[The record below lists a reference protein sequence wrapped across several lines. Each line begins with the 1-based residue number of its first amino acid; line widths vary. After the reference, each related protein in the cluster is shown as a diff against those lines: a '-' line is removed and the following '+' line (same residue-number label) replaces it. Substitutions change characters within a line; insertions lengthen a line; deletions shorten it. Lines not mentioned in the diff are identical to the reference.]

1 MISSRKLTSIFSN
14 PVGAAVWA
22 VLAAIFSYNHLGKSA
37 GICLIFCLLFFSSW
51 LWTKYAL
58 SRLEIQVTSGTQ
70 CAFPGEEL
78 SLTCRSANRKL
89 LPLIWLELSF
99 PLGEKSCVLAKF
111 EENSK
116 KIIMEETGAEA
127 DCACALISWLLWN
140 QEAVMEIP
148 VKAVHRGICSFTHVY
163 ASSGDLLGLGSK
175 DKSFTFSDS
184 SALVVYPAV
193 FPVLTDDLLRT
204 SSDLEA
210 GRNGY
215 MEDVTLLKMSRPY
228 QPGDSAKKINW
239 RQLAGQNKMSVN
251 IYETVFP
258 KLATFLLDL
267 PSFRKGTVEKNAINA
282 SDILVWQPLEK
293 ELEDMLSLTASC
305 IISLNNKGI
314 SCGLII
320 PGTTQAESTF
330 QLPGKKGSGPQELLY
345 SLAAINYKV
354 QDVEIPQLEIAD
366 CFSMLGTLYIVT
378 CSYETMTVSRDA
390 FAGLG
395 SIALLS
401 KEASSSDDTCP
412 FQLFLM
418 DHLTEGGNPA

>member
-1 MISSRKLTSIFSN
+1 
-14 PVGAAVWA
+14 
-22 VLAAIFSYNHLGKSA
+22 
-37 GICLIFCLLFFSSW
+37 
-51 LWTKYAL
+51 
-58 SRLEIQVTSGTQ
+58 
-70 CAFPGEEL
+70 
-78 SLTCRSANRKL
+78 
-89 LPLIWLELSF
+89 
-99 PLGEKSCVLAKF
+99 
-111 EENSK
+111 
-116 KIIMEETGAEA
+116 
-127 DCACALISWLLWN
+127 
-140 QEAVMEIP
+140 
-148 VKAVHRGICSFTHVY
+148 
-163 ASSGDLLGLGSK
+163 
-175 DKSFTFSDS
+175 
-184 SALVVYPAV
+184 
-193 FPVLTDDLLRT
+193 
-204 SSDLEA
+204 
-210 GRNGY
+210 

-320 PGTTQAESTF
+320 PGATQAESTF